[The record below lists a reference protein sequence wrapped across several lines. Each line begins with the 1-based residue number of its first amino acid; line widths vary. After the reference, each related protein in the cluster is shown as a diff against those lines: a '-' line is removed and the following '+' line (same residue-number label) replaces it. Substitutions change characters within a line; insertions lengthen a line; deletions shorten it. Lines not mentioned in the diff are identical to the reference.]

1 MRRLLFA
8 VTVVFL
14 AAAVAGAGEPPKGH
28 LILIGGGE
36 KPDAAMRKFVE
47 LAGGPAA
54 PIVVFPTA
62 SEDPDTG
69 PYLERQFKEEFGS
82 RNVTVLDVRTCADA
96 QRPDYVQLAD
106 AAGGVFFSG
115 GDQSRIIAAF
125 QDSPLFEAVM
135 RAFTRGAVI
144 GGTSAGTA
152 CQSPLMIT
160 GEGNFD
166 VITAD
171 NVELW
176 PGLGFFAGVIVDQHF
191 IERRRHNRLISVI
204 LEHPELLGVGVGED
218 TAVWVRPDRTFE
230 VIGAGWVMVLD
241 AAGSRVT
248 RAPGTAG
255 QDLLG
260 ARDLRVHVLLAGEQ
274 YDVEA
279 RAVLPRQGAVDSR

>member
-1 MRRLLFA
+1 MRRLTLVLTLVLFA
-8 VTVVFL
+8 S
-14 AAAVAGAGEPPKGH
+14 VAGAADAPKGH
-28 LILIGGGE
+28 LVLIGGGD

-47 LAGGPAA
+47 LAGGPTA
-54 PIVVFPTA
+54 PILVFPTA

-69 PYLERQFKEEFGS
+69 PYLKRQFEQDFGCKD
-82 RNVTVLDVRTCADA
+82 VTVLEVRTCDDA
-96 QRPDYVQLAD
+96 RRPDFVQLAD
-106 AAGGVFFSG
+106 LAGGIWFSG
-115 GDQSRIIAAF
+115 GDQSRIIAAL
-125 QDSPLFEAVM
+125 QDSPLYEAVL
-135 RAFTRGAVI
+135 RAYTRGAVV

-176 PGLGFFAGVIVDQHF
+176 PGLGFFDGVIVDQHF

-241 AAGSRVT
+241 AAGARVT
-248 RAPGTAG
+248 RAAAPTG
-255 QDLLG
+255 QALLG
-260 ARDLRVHVLLAGEQ
+260 VRDLRVHVLLEGEQ
-274 YDVEA
+274 YDLES
-279 RAVLPRQGAVDSR
+279 RAVLPRAAETR